1 MLRNFQ
7 QWKIFQTRAISKH
20 FNLFLV
26 PSLSGSFP
34 DLHLATLSPG
44 CLLPCHISLMLCSA
58 RLQPLPHS
66 PRKLI
71 GFIFHLMGMSAREGS
86 CSSFWTTLI
95 REHKERS
102 EELDLPYHQN
112 RPLSRG
118 CLEWGTFRTLLIPPC
133 LWIPV
138 SGTTG
143 PLRSGVSKDHFKKP
157 WLGPEAEA
165 DILIFSHWIEDSHIP
180 GQCCYLCG
188 SCWVVHREEAWQG
201 DVGKGGRDRQ
211 DMLSPFCKPVSL
223 HSLVSNGDGG

>member
-1 MLRNFQ
+1 
-7 QWKIFQTRAISKH
+7 
-20 FNLFLV
+20 
-26 PSLSGSFP
+26 
-34 DLHLATLSPG
+34 
-44 CLLPCHISLMLCSA
+44 
-58 RLQPLPHS
+58 
-66 PRKLI
+66 
-71 GFIFHLMGMSAREGS
+71 MGMSAREGS

-143 PLRSGVSKDHFKKP
+143 PLRSGVSEDHFRKT

-165 DILIFSHWIEDSHIP
+165 DILVFSHWIEDSHIP
-180 GQCCYLCG
+180 GQCCYLCSSWRSLTG
-188 SCWVVHREEAWQG
+188 RC
-201 DVGKGGRDRQ
+201 GGGGDRQ
-211 DMLSPFCKPVSL
+211 DMLSPFCKPVSP
-223 HSLVSNGDGG
+223 HSLVSNGDGGVILILGSGHFRSLI